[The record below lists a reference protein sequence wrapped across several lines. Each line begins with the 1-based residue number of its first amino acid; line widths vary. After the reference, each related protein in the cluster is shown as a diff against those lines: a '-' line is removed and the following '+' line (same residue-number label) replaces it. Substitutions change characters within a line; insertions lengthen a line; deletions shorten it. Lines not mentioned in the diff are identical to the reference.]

1 MAMKITAKQAKQTAQ
16 EVNTRREEERR
27 QKSLEHLNGPITEQ
41 ILTAMNNGETSIIVR
56 TNKELDWDLIETE
69 LRKEENGFSTVR
81 PSSTNGILRIGW

>member
-27 QKSLEHLNGPITEQ
+27 QRSLEHLNGPITEQ
-41 ILTAMNNGETSIIVR
+41 ILTAMNNGETSVIVR

-69 LRKEENGFSTVR
+69 LR
-81 PSSTNGILRIGW
+81 